1 MAWLTGGVYLAGT
14 MPPATATA
22 VPRSSNENTIIS
34 TEPAT
39 GAELWRGKIGDV
51 DSTVERARRAW
62 PAWAAEPLAN
72 RIELVRRFVNEVRKE
87 NDKFAEL
94 IARETGKPMWEARS
108 EVEAVIA
115 KVEISI
121 RAYAERTGQRKL
133 DSALQ
138 GSAEVRHKPHGV
150 MVVLGP
156 YNFPAHL
163 PNGHIVPALIAG
175 NAVIFKPSEKTPA
188 VGEFLMKLFNRAGIS
203 AALAQMLVGGPE
215 EGKALVAHPGVDGVL
230 FTGSAQAGI
239 AINRKL
245 AANPGKIVALEMGGN
260 NPIVLWDTP
269 KISDAATLIVQ
280 SAFTTA
286 GQRCTAARRLIIKAS
301 LYDQVVDEVK
311 RQTGR
316 IIIGAPFDEPSPF
329 MGPVIDMAAA
339 DQLTESFLYLM
350 SNGGKPL
357 THMRRP
363 HDGLPFVTPGIIDTT
378 NMAERPDVELFGP
391 LLQVIKVDS
400 FDEAI
405 AEANNTR
412 FGLSASL
419 IGGNPQEYS
428 RFWANI
434 RAGIV
439 NWNRPT
445 NGASSAAPFGGI
457 GLSGNHR
464 PAAFYAADY
473 CAYPVASSEMEQP
486 RASVGVGFREDRR
499 SEPR

>member
-1 MAWLTGGVYLAGT
+1 M
-14 MPPATATA
+14 
-22 VPRSSNENTIIS
+22 SENIIIS

-39 GAELWRGKIGDV
+39 GAELWRGKVGDV
-51 DSTVERARRAW
+51 DATVERARRAW
-62 PAWAAEPLAN
+62 PAWAAQPLAT
-72 RIELVRRFVNEVRKE
+72 RIELVRRFANEVRKE

-94 IARETGKPMWEARS
+94 IARETGKPLWEART
-108 EVEAVIA
+108 EVESVIA
-115 KVEISI
+115 KVEISV

-138 GSAEVRHKPHGV
+138 GSAALRHKPHGV
-150 MVVLGP
+150 MAVLGP

-188 VGEFLMKLFNRAGIS
+188 VGEFLSKLFNRAGIS
-203 AALAQMLVGGPE
+203 AAVMQVLIGGPD
-215 EGKALVAHPGVDGVL
+215 EGKALVAHPGIDGVL

-280 SAFTTA
+280 SAFTSA
-286 GQRCTAARRLIIKAS
+286 GQRCTAARRLIVKSS
-301 LYDQVVDEVK
+301 LYDQAVDEVK
-311 RQTGR
+311 RLAGR
-316 IIIGAPFDEPSPF
+316 IIVGGPFDDPAPF
-329 MGPVIDMAAA
+329 MGPVIDIAAA

-350 SNGGKPL
+350 SNGGKPIS
-357 THMRRP
+357 HMRRSDP
-363 HDGLPFVTPGIIDTT
+363 ALPFIHPGIIDTT
-378 NMAERPDVELFGP
+378 AMAERPDVELFGP

-400 FDEAI
+400 FDAAI

-419 IGGNPQEYS
+419 IGGSPQDYN

-499 SEPR
+499 ATPR

>member
-1 MAWLTGGVYLAGT
+1 
-14 MPPATATA
+14 MPPASATA

-62 PAWAAEPLAN
+62 PAWAAQPLAN

-87 NDKFAEL
+87 HDKFAEL

-138 GSAEVRHKPHGV
+138 GSAAVRHKPHGV

-203 AALAQMLVGGPE
+203 AALVQCLIGGPD

-301 LYDQVVDEVK
+301 LYDHVVDEVK
-311 RQTGR
+311 RQTSR

-363 HDGLPFVTPGIIDTT
+363 HEGLPFVTPGIIDTT

-473 CAYPVASSEMEQP
+473 CAYPVTSSEMEQP